1 VSKAGAGIVMGCG
14 AAWLARVKGMVRR
27 RDDLR
32 GVDDLIAEQALAG
45 RAELRLTAA
54 PHSRCSRRF
63 MHPREATQFNDKC
76 ACVLPTDHDGGC
88 LCEHGIERVV
98 YWIDFDGREH
108 YVTRGWPVASR
119 LRKNPSFDVGS

>member
-1 VSKAGAGIVMGCG
+1 
-14 AAWLARVKGMVRR
+14 
-27 RDDLR
+27 
-32 GVDDLIAEQALAG
+32 
-45 RAELRLTAA
+45 
-54 PHSRCSRRF
+54 

-108 YVTRGWPVASR
+108 YVTRPLLPTVEGCSDPRGVAGR
-119 LRKNPSFDVGS
+119 